1 MDLTEKQIINFWDK
15 VLKTETCWEWQGS
28 LNIKGYGKFHA
39 RNKNNKI
46 YATHRLSWILNNG
59 EIIDNLHVLHKCD
72 NRKCCNPD
80 HLFLGTHRDNMDD
93 MVNKGRSN
101 GFDKNINIQKKATLL
116 AKTPEAIEKKKNTFK
131 NIEHQQKEKNSQY
144 GTMWIYNLELQESK
158 KINKE
163 DVIPKGWLK
172 GRKIKF

>member
-1 MDLTEKQIINFWDK
+1 
-15 VLKTETCWEWQGS
+15 
-28 LNIKGYGKFHA
+28 
-39 RNKNNKI
+39 
-46 YATHRLSWILNNG
+46 
-59 EIIDNLHVLHKCD
+59 
-72 NRKCCNPD
+72 
-80 HLFLGTHRDNMDD
+80 MDD